1 MLENVKITRKLP
13 LVIISFALLSS
24 ITTGIMSYK
33 FAAEQL
39 ILSAESKLVAL
50 LDSRKESLLQ
60 YFDTVK
66 RDLFIHA
73 RSPQTRDAVIE
84 ISEAWADLGPHQQ
97 STLQSLYITDNPFDV
112 GQKEALLN
120 AEDGSAYSQA
130 HKKYH
135 PFFRNLAAEHGYFDI
150 FLVDKTGNILYT
162 VKKEDDF
169 ATNLLNGKWKDT
181 HLARAFTM
189 VNKNPSVG
197 NAYLTDF
204 ERYEPS
210 FNQPEAFFATPIHK
224 NGEEYI
230 GVLIFEMP
238 IKYINSVMQISAGM
252 GETGETILIGSDEL
266 MRSNSRFLDGES
278 ILEASVHTESAVK
291 ALSGVSGVQFE
302 QDYRGMEVLTAFAP
316 FDFMSLHWAIIAEIE
331 RDEILSPLRVFVSAL
346 AFSVLAGTVVI
357 FIVGY
362 FLASDI
368 AKPIAA
374 MSSMMNRIANNE
386 LDINISVS
394 ERKDEVGHMAKAL
407 EVFKSNAIEK
417 DKLQKELTYMAH
429 HDMLTGLPTRQLITD
444 RLQDMT
450 KSYSKEHFPFAVM
463 FADLDNFKT
472 VNDTLG
478 HHIGDEVLKAA
489 ARIFQEALRD
499 GDFVARIGGDEFVLL
514 FTNLREAD
522 EAMEIAEKLVV
533 SIETGLKLVSATIP
547 VTLSLGIA
555 VCPDDAED
563 TTSLIRHAD
572 EAMYRA
578 KQKSKNCCS
587 R

>member
-1 MLENVKITRKLP
+1 
-13 LVIISFALLSS
+13 
-24 ITTGIMSYK
+24 MSYK

-50 LDSRKESLLQ
+50 LDSRKESLLL

-84 ISEAWADLGPHQQ
+84 ITEAWEDIGENQE
-97 STLQSLYITDNPFDV
+97 STLQSLYITDNLFDV
-112 GQKEALLN
+112 GQKEALLY
-120 AEDGSAYSQA
+120 AEDGSAYSKA

-135 PFFRNLAAEHGYFDI
+135 SFFRNLAAEHGYYDI
-150 FLVDKTGNILYT
+150 FLVDREGNILYS

-169 ATNLLNGKWKDT
+169 ATNLLNGKWQDT

-189 VNKNPSVG
+189 VNKNPSVD

-204 ERYEPS
+204 EKYEPS
-210 FNQPEAFFATPIHK
+210 FNQPEAFFATPIHR

-230 GVLIFEMP
+230 GALIFQMP
-238 IKYINSVMQISAGM
+238 IKYINSVMQVSAGM
-252 GETGETILIGSDEL
+252 GETGETVLIGPDEL
-266 MRSNSRFLDGES
+266 MRSNSRFHGEK
-278 ILEASVHTESAVK
+278 ILEASVHTNSAAK
-291 ALSGVSGVQFE
+291 ALSGISGIQFE
-302 QDYRGMEVLTAFAP
+302 QDNRGVEVLSAFAP
-316 FDFMSLHWAIIAEIE
+316 FNFMSLHWAIIAEIE

-346 AFSVLAGTVVI
+346 ALSVLVGTVVI
-357 FIVGY
+357 FVMGY
-362 FLASDI
+362 FLALDI

-374 MSSMMNRIANNE
+374 MSSMMNRLANNE

-394 ERKDEVGHMAKAL
+394 ERKDEVGHMAQAL
-407 EVFKSNAIEK
+407 EIFKTNAIEK

-450 KSYSKEHFPFAVM
+450 KSYNKEHFPFAVM

-514 FTNLREAD
+514 FTNIQEAD
-522 EAMEIAEKLVV
+522 EAMEIAKKLVV
-533 SIETGLKLVSATIP
+533 SIETGLKLVSTTIP